1 MKVLPTPTPRMM
13 TIKAHAVVAVVGVV
27 VAVAVVAA
35 QKVARR
41 MQSLLT
47 TPKPVTMRNRPRME
61 TATVTRLET
70 VHIVDVVVGH
80 DVVLAMRLSLAKM
93 IRRTRLCAFVSH
105 VVARRKPVLSRVPL
119 VSKPRSSVVVKAAR
133 QDDVAHRSLPR
144 PSS

>member
-1 MKVLPTPTPRMM
+1 M

-41 MQSLLT
+41 IRNHLT
-47 TPKPVTMRNRPRME
+47 MPKPVTMRNRPSME

-70 VHIVDVVVGH
+70 VHIVDVVAGH
-80 DVVLAMRLSLAKM
+80 DAVLVMRLSLVKM

-105 VVARRKPVLSRVPL
+105 AVAPQKPVPSRVPL

-133 QDDVAHRSLPR
+133 QDDVAHQSLPR